1 MSHTSPTVAAAVI
14 TGYGII
20 KSAPDRAAAAWC
32 ECALLGDFDAKF
44 GWGPAV
50 SAEDELLAWFAIASA
65 LWSDSCA
72 EQLHA
77 TDDLLLVALAPAQ
90 QKSAQTAPSRPD
102 QHYVPGECRP

>member
-1 MSHTSPTVAAAVI
+1 MSDASPTVAAVFVTDNSI
-14 TGYGII
+14 VY
-20 KSAPDRAAAAWC
+20 SASDLAAAARC
-32 ECALLGDFDAKF
+32 EYALLRDFDAKL

-77 TDDLLLVALAPAQ
+77 TDDLPLVALAPAQ

-102 QHYVPGECRP
+102 QHYVPDECRP

>member
-1 MSHTSPTVAAAVI
+1 VSHTSPTVAAAVI
-14 TGYGII
+14 TGYSIV

-32 ECALLGDFDAKF
+32 ECALLRDFDANL
-44 GWGPAV
+44 GWGLAV
-50 SAEDELLAWFAIASA
+50 SAEDELLAWFAIPSA
-65 LWSDSCA
+65 LRSDSCA

-77 TDDLLLVALAPAQ
+77 TDDLL